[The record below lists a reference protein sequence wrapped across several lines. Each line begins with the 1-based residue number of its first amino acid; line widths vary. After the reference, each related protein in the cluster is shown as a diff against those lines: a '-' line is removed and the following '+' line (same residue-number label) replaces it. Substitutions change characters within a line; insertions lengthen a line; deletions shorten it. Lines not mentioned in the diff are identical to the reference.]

1 MPLPTPRKDEEQK
14 AFIGRCIPLVLDREG
29 LSKDSEKDRKQ
40 ATAMCHS
47 QWRKAHGG
55 EKPKS
60 NFVSYKD
67 ANDIWRWLAVSNTAV
82 LDKEKEIISEKAYD
96 DAIQH
101 ARSTGEFGEIDL
113 VHVLGTDVGDCD
125 LMLRLGNQLVEG
137 GAWQDTELAQRA
149 RASVSK
155 EPDRW
160 GVSIKFHFDPEQF
173 DGKTYHGGI
182 RIPKRTILPRE
193 MAASHGTAIAVLG
206 GNEMMKAI
214 DEETKEALQALGIE
228 DEDIEA
234 LREKQNATP
243 DENVKEK
250 DDKQSVWKRFVQL
263 FAPEQE
269 REQEPE
275 IILEDEVVKTISEQA
290 VKALMEVLAPIQ
302 KDIAALKPWCEQT
315 ELQLKALG
323 ERIEKAEGTLED
335 KVMKRLDSLPPIVKV
350 RATEATVT
358 ETEMVAATATN
369 PFIEAVQDLVARAL
383 KEN

>member
-1 MPLPTPRKDEEQK
+1 MPLPTPRKGEEQK
-14 AFIGRCIPLVLDREG
+14 AFIGRCIPLVFERED

-40 ATAMCHS
+40 ATAMCYS

-55 EKPKS
+55 EKPEK
-60 NFVSYKD
+60 FISYKD
-67 ANDIWRWLAVSNTAV
+67 ANDKWRWLAISNTAV
-82 LDKEKEIISEKAYD
+82 LDKEEEIISEKAYD

-101 ARSTGEFGEIDL
+101 ARSTGEFGELDL

-125 LMLRLGNQLVEG
+125 LMLRLGNQLIEG
-137 GAWQDTELAQRA
+137 GAWQDTKLAQRA

-182 RIPKRTILPRE
+182 RIPKRTILPKE

-214 DEETKEALQALGIE
+214 DEEAKAALQALGME

-234 LREKQNATP
+234 LREKQKATP

-250 DDKQSVWKRFVQL
+250 ENDKQSVWKRFVQH

-269 REQEPE
+269 KEQEPE

-302 KDIAALKPWCEQT
+302 KDIAALKPWCESVEQ
-315 ELQLKALG
+315 QVKALG
-323 ERIEKAEGTLED
+323 ERIEKTEGTLED

-358 ETEMVAATATN
+358 ETEMSATTTTN
-369 PFIEAVQDLVARAL
+369 PFVEAVQDLVARAL
-383 KEN
+383 KES